1 MKTFH
6 NKAISRR
13 FLNSATFGIRRVF
26 LCLQFSNI
34 IFVVLL
40 FSLLAS
46 ITIGGIS
53 SCTYKARY
61 RKSEQE
67 LGQLRT
73 VLESANNREREL
85 EEQFDKIKNLTGE
98 SIEYV
103 QREHD
108 LLIKGGTTIREI
120 RAQVKDLEEYCDNLE
135 YWLFSIRD
143 NAFTNKIKGDIKDD
157 VGNY

>member
-1 MKTFH
+1 MKYEWFI
-6 NKAISRR
+6 KKS
-13 FLNSATFGIRRVF
+13 
-26 LCLQFSNI
+26 FSNI
-34 IFVVLL
+34 IFIVLL
-40 FSLLAS
+40 FLLLAS
-46 ITIGGIS
+46 ITIGGVS
-53 SCTYKARY
+53 SCTYKTRY

-85 EEQFDKIKNLTGE
+85 EGQLDRVKNLTGE

-120 RAQVKDLEEYCDNLE
+120 RAQVEDLEEYSDNLE

-143 NAFTNKIKGDIKDD
+143 NVFTNKIKGDIKDD